1 MKLKYLIL
9 LFVTISLSSCVSKQ
23 VYENLENKYNRL
35 LKSNEELIGNN
46 EKLVTE
52 RNKLQTEL
60 TDLETAISQ
69 LNDKK
74 KGIENEYTAAKS
86 RLDELIS
93 SYDALESKSSS
104 ELTAKATTIR
114 NLLTELEEKENALMQ
129 ERLRLEQLQTELT
142 ARSQTIDD
150 LEELINAKEAKMN
163 ALRSAVSNAL
173 QSFEG
178 KGLTVTRKNGKVYV
192 SMENKL
198 LFGSGSWSVGSQGKL
213 AVEKLAQVLSKNPD
227 IEVLIEG
234 HTDNVPYNGTT
245 INDNWDLS
253 VKRATAIVR
262 ILQHKGVNPTQ
273 ITAAGRSKYLPIS
286 DNTTAA
292 GKAKNRRIEI
302 ILAPNLDQINELL
315 EK

>member
-23 VYENLENKYNRL
+23 VYETLENKYNRL

-52 RNKLQTEL
+52 RNTLQAEL
-60 TDLETAISQ
+60 TGLENAITQ

-74 KGIENEYTAAKS
+74 EGLENEYTAAQS
-86 RLDELIS
+86 RLNELIA
-93 SYDALESKSSS
+93 SYDALENESSI
-104 ELTAKATTIR
+104 ELTAKANTIR
-114 NLLTELEEKENALMQ
+114 NLLTELESKEDALMQ

-142 ARSQTIDD
+142 ARSQTINE

-198 LFGSGSWSVGSQGKL
+198 LFGSGSWSVGNQGKI
-213 AVEKLAQVLSKNPD
+213 AVGKLAQVLSKNPD

-262 ILQHKGVNPTQ
+262 ILQSKGVNPTQ

-286 DNTTAA
+286 DNTTTA